1 MHSFLWLSNIP
12 LHICLRTYPFICWWI
27 SRLPPCPSYC
37 KQCCN
42 EQWCA
47 CVFFKDGFLEV
58 YAHSGIKGLYGEDEI
73 NILLVCVSAKHI
85 HASLAAQLIKNSHA
99 KQESAAMQETRVQ
112 FLDQEHPWRRK
123 WQPTPVFLPG
133 KSHGQRSLVGYS
145 PCNCKSQTWL
155 SN

>member
-1 MHSFLWLSNIP
+1 MNIGVHVSFNS
-12 LHICLRTYPFICWWI
+12 
-27 SRLPPCPSYC
+27 
-37 KQCCN
+37 
-42 EQWCA
+42 
-47 CVFFKDGFLEV
+47 VFLEV

-85 HASLAAQLIKNSHA
+85 HASLAAQLIKNSRA

-145 PCNCKSQTWL
+145 PCNCKSQT
-155 SN
+155 